1 MIPQQPFLQR
11 KRCRL
16 REELIVSIFFL
27 LLSGGLCGRAEDIT
41 TKSGKKYKNVTNI
54 VNAGNGISF
63 SYTLPSGTY
72 RTKVLFRDLP
82 DDLKNK
88 YYDPFEESLANAQA
102 IRPISL
108 ALNSAFRL
116 SNLEPAKQKAAREHK
131 PLGFIMVWDV
141 MFGGTSYPMG
151 SGANNDLAHFYA
163 ASTAAWSLCL
173 SAMRTSW
180 KAPAAVQKGFFGPEE
195 GGHSPNMAVVS
206 EDASEFI
213 CEIPLGMGADGKSTG
228 ASRKPVFR
236 AKMGRSKSSWRKGNR
251 RRRSSGA
258 FSKRG

>member
-1 MIPQQPFLQR
+1 MIPQKPFLER

-16 REELIVSIFFL
+16 RAGLIVSIFFL
-27 LLSGGLCGRAEDIT
+27 LLSGRLCGRAENLT
-41 TKSGKKYKNVTNI
+41 TKSGKTYENVTNI

-72 RTKVLFRDLP
+72 RAKVLFSDLP
-82 DDLKNK
+82 DELKSK
-88 YYDPFEESLANAQA
+88 YYDPFEEGLVNARAN
-102 IRPISL
+102 RPISL

-116 SNLEPAKQKAAREHK
+116 SNLEAAKQKAAREHK
-131 PLGFIMVWDV
+131 PLGFILVWDV

-163 ASTAAWSLCL
+163 AFNSSLVLVFVRHEDEVDKVPTA
-173 SAMRTSW
+173 
-180 KAPAAVQKGFFGPEE
+180 VGKGFFGPEE

-213 CEIPLGMGADGKSTG
+213 CEIPLGIGADGKSVG
-228 ASRKPVFR
+228 ASREPVFR
-236 AKMGRSKSSWRKGNR
+236 AKIAEIKKFLAKGKP
-251 RRRSSGA
+251 A
-258 FSKRG
+258 ATK